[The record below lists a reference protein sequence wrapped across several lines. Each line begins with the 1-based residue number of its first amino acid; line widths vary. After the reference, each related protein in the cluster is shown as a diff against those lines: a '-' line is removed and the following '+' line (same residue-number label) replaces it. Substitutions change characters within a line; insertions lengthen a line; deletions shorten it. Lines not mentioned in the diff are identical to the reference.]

1 MGKFNKNLL
10 EEMKRDTEEKA
21 QVLTEEERVK
31 DLYQGKETD
40 ELINRFLNGKK
51 VVEELSVDLLDDNK
65 NNHFHRIEGEKWDE
79 FVGSVKEFGI
89 LNPLIVRKADERRY
103 EILAGH
109 NRKYAAIESGLK
121 TVPCIV
127 TDVDD
132 VDASVIVGITNNQR
146 EETSDLEWGWSYRTT
161 LEALRHQ
168 GKRSDDSTSR
178 HDGEKLEKGETSISI
193 VAQKYGVGERTA
205 QRKIRLT
212 YLIPQLY
219 DALTSSKASQGI
231 MVDLSYLS
239 RVDQINMASEI
250 ANEKLVVTE
259 EIASSLKKM
268 AQERD
273 GGEIGITPLY
283 NFIRAE
289 GERKP
294 EAPKRPKKY
303 LVNEGLFPSGLK
315 KQERE
320 GYIEKAL
327 LYILQNGINLKE
339 DGGVSDN

>member
-1 MGKFNKNLL
+1 MAKYNKNIL
-10 EEMKRDTEEKA
+10 EEIKKDTEEKVA
-21 QVLTEEERVK
+21 ASEDNKINPYQDGEREAL
-31 DLYQGKETD
+31 DRYFG
-40 ELINRFLNGKK
+40 GKK
-51 VVEELSVDLLDDNK
+51 VVQNIPIPLLSDNP
-65 NNHFHRIEGEKWDE
+65 NNHFHRIEGEKWEE
-79 FVGSVKEFGI
+79 FVGSIKEYGVI
-89 LNPLIVRKADERRY
+89 NPLIVRGASEGKY

-109 NRKYAAIESGLK
+109 NRKYAAIEVGL
-121 TVPCIV
+121 TEVPCII

-146 EETSDLEWGWSYRTT
+146 EETSDLEWGWAYRTT

-212 YLIPQLY
+212 YLIEQLY
-219 DALTSSKASQGI
+219 DALVKAKAPQGV
-231 MVDLSYLS
+231 MVDLSYLTK
-239 RVDQINMASEI
+239 VDQANLASEI
-250 ANEKLVVTE
+250 AWNGLIISEDLSKR
-259 EIASSLKKM
+259 IKSM
-268 AQERD
+268 AQERE
-273 GGEIGITPLY
+273 GEDIGINNLY
-283 NFIRAE
+283 DFVRAE
-289 GERKP
+289 GEKKE

-303 LVNEGLFPSGLK
+303 LVNENLFPKELK

-327 LYILQNGINLKE
+327 LFILQNGINLTE
-339 DGGVSDN
+339 GGE